1 LTSSQSTLRLSLMPP
16 HKEKIR
22 LTPHFFITQSILRYF
37 VLQGFYI
44 IPNLHSV
51 DNSSLSK
58 FKKFLIVDKVTRG
71 IEQSNDIVTIIE
83 SLNKIANTVKKSYS
97 DLLKISPSLSNSK
110 PIFEWNYLGNQNEK
124 RHYQEYLQKEIWK
137 ILSHTDIAEKITNQ
151 QEIMENPWKIL
162 QHGEKITI
170 PFQLATDYFGTIS
183 QKTFIDLEKKL
194 KLWEFSPYIFDNQNA
209 SLQWSI
215 RIGSALLAHGSV
227 QENDLSN
234 HHSFEIIDLT

>member
-1 LTSSQSTLRLSLMPP
+1 MPP

-22 LTPHFFITQSILRYF
+22 LTPHFFITQSMLRYF

-58 FKKFLIVDKVTRG
+58 FKKFLIIDKVTQG
-71 IEQSNDIVTIIE
+71 IEQSNDITSIID
-83 SLNKIANTVKKSYS
+83 SLNKIATTVKKSYS
-97 DLLKISPSLSNSK
+97 DLLKISPSLSHSK
-110 PIFEWNYLGNQNEK
+110 PVFEWNYLGNQHEK
-124 RHYQEYLQKEIWK
+124 RHYEAYLQKSVWDVFSDPE
-137 ILSHTDIAEKITNQ
+137 IAEKITNQ

-162 QHGEKITI
+162 QHGEKITT

-194 KLWEFSPYIFDNQNA
+194 KLWEFSPYIFDDQNA

-215 RIGSALLAHGSV
+215 RIGNTPIAHGSV
-227 QENDLSN
+227 QENDLNN
-234 HHSFEIIDLT
+234 HHTFEIIDLT